1 MRFKTIL
8 LKKSKKKIQVEI
20 LSKKQKK
27 NHKIFH
33 LNRIWEAYGTK
44 IVVNTDNIT
53 TRAGCEKLFK
63 TALQLGPIG
72 GIFNLAVIL
81 RDSILENQTVEK
93 FVECML
99 PKATAT
105 EYLGKK

>member
-1 MRFKTIL
+1 M
-8 LKKSKKKIQVEI
+8 
-20 LSKKQKK
+20 
-27 NHKIFH
+27 
-33 LNRIWEAYGTK
+33 NRIWEAYGTK
-44 IVVNTDNIT
+44 IIVNTDNIT

-63 TALQLGPIG
+63 EALQLGPIG
-72 GIFNLAVIL
+72 GIFNLAVVL

-105 EYLGKK
+105 EYLGNEKFLYYFSVSQKKRTQ